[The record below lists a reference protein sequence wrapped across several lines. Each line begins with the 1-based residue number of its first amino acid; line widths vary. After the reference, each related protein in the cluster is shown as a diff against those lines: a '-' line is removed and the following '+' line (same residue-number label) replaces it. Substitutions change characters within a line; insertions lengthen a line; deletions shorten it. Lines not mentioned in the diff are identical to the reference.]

1 MSESEGKSENFIQDR
16 LDALS
21 SIDGSIV
28 LLLKS
33 FSSLFQTYS
42 NSKTDQNPTRYQ
54 DDITENTKNIYKNIS
69 DVAIS
74 LRKEVKLL
82 DENIGVFGKN
92 KSNIMILPIAVDQKN
107 TKLGKKKMDYEVEQ
121 LDKLMEKDSKYQEST
136 KENADVTEGAEKD
149 QQENEADA
157 VKKEDNYE

>member
-1 MSESEGKSENFIQDR
+1 MSESERKSENFIQDR
-16 LDALS
+16 LDSLA

-33 FSSLFQTYS
+33 FSSLFQTYG
-42 NSKTDQNPTRYQ
+42 NSKTDPNPTRYQ

-92 KSNIMILPIAVDQKN
+92 KSNVMILPIAVDQKN
-107 TKLGKKKMDYEVEQ
+107 TKLGEKKMDYEIEQ
-121 LDKLMEKDSKYQEST
+121 LDKLIEKDSKYHAST
-136 KENADVTEGAEKD
+136 KESADETGAEKEKE
-149 QQENEADA
+149 ENEADA